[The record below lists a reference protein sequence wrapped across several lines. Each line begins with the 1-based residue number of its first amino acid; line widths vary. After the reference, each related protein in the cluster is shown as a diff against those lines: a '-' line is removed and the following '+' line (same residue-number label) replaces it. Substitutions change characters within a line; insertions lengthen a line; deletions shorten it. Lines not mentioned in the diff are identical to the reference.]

1 MTMMA
6 AQKTE
11 AVRFLKSTIFR
22 YSDQLQQI
30 RAGGRP
36 AAEVIIDRTRVAV
49 SEDQLEGLIA
59 DARALLAKLG

>member
-1 MTMMA
+1 MMA

-36 AAEVIIDRTRVAV
+36 SAEVVIDKTRVAV